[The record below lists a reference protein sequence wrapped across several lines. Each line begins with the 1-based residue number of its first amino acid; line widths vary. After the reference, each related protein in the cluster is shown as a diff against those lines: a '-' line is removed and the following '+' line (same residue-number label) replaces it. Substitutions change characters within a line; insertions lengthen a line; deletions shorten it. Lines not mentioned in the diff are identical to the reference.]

1 MITAR
6 KMLMLGAVA
15 LIVAAGTAAAASA
28 QIEQTPKNYPYYL
41 KDGKPVRKPVK
52 VVQSDGTTREET
64 RIGKCVSVKETLPN
78 GDVRRRDE
86 CQPN

>member
-41 KDGKPVRKPVK
+41 KDGKPVGGR
-52 VVQSDGTTREET
+52 
-64 RIGKCVSVKETLPN
+64 ETLYKA
-78 GDVRRRDE
+78 DSKAEV
-86 CQPN
+86 QFK